1 MGEKMDLHQEGPEG
15 PRARRARTQKEIF
28 IFLAR
33 MLRRHTLMVKNG
45 EKMVNFHQNL

>member
-33 MLRRHTLMVKNG
+33 MLRRHTQMVKNG
-45 EKMVNFHQNL
+45 EKW